1 MFFLSKI
8 LQVPSEVHRS
18 DLAKKR
24 EKMARLRAA
33 DGAWCRTRKEKKM
46 TRLRAAE
53 GGWCRTDQTGGV
65 APTGHSRKNWSV
77 RHQRFRTAG

>member
-24 EKMARLRAA
+24 E
-33 DGAWCRTRKEKKM
+33 KM

-65 APTGHSRKNWSV
+65 APTGHSRKNGSV